1 MSGLGYSPS
10 SMMYPYDVPIS
21 QPYPYAV
28 PVPQPYFENIV
39 QPIDMP
45 IQHTIQPVLL
55 PTPVGVP
62 FPQPV
67 PIPYDRPY
75 AVPYPQPVPYPVDR
89 PCAVPV
95 PVPVGVPFPQPY
107 AVPQPI
113 LVREQIGI
121 PVPVPYAVPMQTPQY
136 TAQRV
141 SQCEQNH
148 RTHRSISCPCRITFP
163 RRRIAA
169 SNVSLSNRSTPNGPA
184 GAVDE
189 DTDRAHRDQLHWL
202 LSSFPS

>member
-10 SMMYPYDVPIS
+10 TMIFPYDVPVS

-28 PVPQPYFENIV
+28 PVPQPYFENIIQTV
-39 QPIDMP
+39 DMP

-67 PIPYDRPY
+67 PVPYDRPY
-75 AVPYPQPVPYPVDR
+75 AVPYPQPMPYPVDR

-95 PVPVGVPFPQPY
+95 PVGVPYPQPY

-113 LVREQIGI
+113 LVREHVGI
-121 PVPVPYAVPMQTPQY
+121 PVPVPYAVPVQTPQY

-141 SQCEQNH
+141 SHRGTLCEMNR
-148 RTHRSISCPCRITFP
+148 RTHRSISSPCRSTLP
-163 RRRIAA
+163 RHRLVV
-169 SNVSLSNRSTPNGPA
+169 SNVSLNNRSTLNGLVA
-184 GAVDE
+184 VVDE
-189 DTDRAHRDQLHWL
+189 DTDHAHRDQLH
-202 LSSFPS
+202 

>member
-10 SMMYPYDVPIS
+10 SVMYPYDVPVP

-28 PVPQPYFENIV
+28 PVPQPYFQNIV

-95 PVPVGVPFPQPY
+95 PVGVPYPQPY
-107 AVPQPI
+107 AVPQPV
-113 LVREQIGI
+113 LVREQVGI

-136 TAQRV
+136 TAPRV
-141 SQCEQNH
+141 GHCEQNRH
-148 RTHRSISCPCRITFP
+148 VHRSISSLCRITFP
-163 RRRIAA
+163 RRRRRTAV
-169 SNVSLSNRSTPNGPA
+169 SNVSLNDRSTLDVRVA
-184 GAVDE
+184 AVDE
-189 DTDRAHRDQLHWL
+189 DTDHIHRDPLHWL
-202 LSSFPS
+202 PSSYRS